1 MRKFVLLLFT
11 ILCFFQTGYTQ
22 KMDTRSVGTGSIRE
36 TALKHRQISPN
47 SCIPMSVELILKF
60 NNRAAPDYYQLQR
73 NWNNRADGT
82 FRNFDGKVIAGLRFS
97 WQFAVP
103 RGEQFPYAR
112 LFSTIDHELAAGRK
126 VIISLPS
133 GYQLWHMYIIDS
145 KTSKG
150 EYVAFSRAFN
160 FGEVL
165 VLNDVR
171 SRVLGCKGTDIL
183 IYQSENQK
191 KW

>member
-1 MRKFVLLLFT
+1 MKKSVLLLFT
-11 ILCFFQTGYTQ
+11 ILYFFQTGYTQ
-22 KMDTRSVGTGSIRE
+22 KKEIRSLGTGSIRE
-36 TALKHRQISPN
+36 AALKHHQISPN
-47 SCIPMSVELILKF
+47 SCIPMSIELILKF
-60 NNRAAPDYYQLQR
+60 NKRAAPDYYQLQR

-82 FRNFDGKVIAGLRFS
+82 FKDFDGKVIAGLRFS

-112 LFSTIDHELAAGRK
+112 LFSAIDHELAAGRK

-133 GYQLWHMYIIDS
+133 GYLLWHMYVIDS

-150 EYVAFSRAFN
+150 EYLAYSRAFN

-165 VLNDVR
+165 VLNDVK
-171 SRVLGCKGTDIL
+171 SRIFGCKGTDIL
-183 IYQSENQK
+183 TYQAEKSK
-191 KW
+191 KA

>member
-1 MRKFVLLLFT
+1 MKNSTLLLLT
-11 ILCFFQTGYTQ
+11 ILCFFQTGYTHN
-22 KMDTRSVGTGSIRE
+22 KYTGSIRE
-36 TALKHRQISPN
+36 AALKHRQISPN
-47 SCIPMSVELILKF
+47 SCIPMSIELILKY
-60 NNRAAPDYYQLQR
+60 NKRAAADYYQLQR

-82 FRNFDGKVIAGLRFS
+82 FKDFNNKVIAGLRFS

-133 GYQLWHMYIIDS
+133 GYLLWHMYVIDS

-150 EYVAFSRAFN
+150 EYIAFSRAFN

-165 VLNDVR
+165 VMNDVR
-171 SRVLGCKGTDIL
+171 SRVFGCKGTDIL
-183 IYQSENQK
+183 TYQSENQK
-191 KW
+191 GW